1 MKKTALY
8 TFVVAIFAVITVL
21 VGAQAPVPSPAPAPS
36 RPFTPVTQKM
46 LENPSPD
53 DWLMFSRTYDA
64 QRFSPL
70 KQINKQNV
78 AQLRLAWSVPMGTG
92 QTETIPLVYQ
102 GVMYVVMPGAIVR
115 ALDAATGATIW
126 DYKRPVAAN
135 VASQGRTKNLAIYE
149 DVILY
154 TAPDS
159 HVVGIDARTGQMRWE
174 SKVDTRGNTS
184 GPLVVEGKVISGGA
198 CAGNRNNC
206 YISAHDA
213 LTGKEVWRFYT
224 TPAPGEPGDE
234 TWGGA
239 ALNNRQASTW
249 GLPGSYDPERR
260 LVYWGIANPMPDH
273 RSARHGG
280 NIDAVPRT
288 APADLYSNSTVALDP
303 DTGKLTWYYQH
314 LPGDDWDA
322 DYTHERT
329 LVRTRFNP
337 DARFVKWINPAVTR
351 GQERDVVVTVGEAG
365 GIFVLDRRNGE
376 FLWASPFPADAPE
389 FVISD
394 IDVKTGKTSLNW
406 DLVFKQPGDHHVICY
421 WNTRSY
427 WPTAYSP
434 TTNSLYVPYTDNC
447 RDLTLAAPGA
457 RGGWRVV
464 PRPGAKDN
472 ELTGIAKIDLST
484 GETLR
489 FDVGR
494 VPGNG
499 AMLATAGD
507 LVFHGDMG
515 QKLRAFN
522 AQNGKQLWE
531 TTVVGNISVSTITY
545 MAGGKQ
551 YLAIMTG
558 ENLKVTELL
567 NEFPELKTPRGN
579 NAIHVF
585 ALP

>member
-1 MKKTALY
+1 MNKLAVTTLAVVTSALITAI
-8 TFVVAIFAVITVL
+8 VA
-21 VGAQAPVPSPAPAPS
+21 AQAPPAP

-46 LENPSPD
+46 LESPTAD

-70 KQINKQNV
+70 KQITKQNV
-78 AQLRLAWSVPMGTG
+78 GQLREAWTVAMGNG
-92 QTETIPLVYQ
+92 QTETIPLVHD

-126 DYKRPVAAN
+126 EYKRPVAAN
-135 VASQGRTKNLAIYE
+135 VASQGRTKSLAIFQ

-174 SKVDTRGNTS
+174 TKVDTRGNTS
-184 GPLVVEGKVISGGA
+184 GPLVAEGKVISGGA
-198 CAGNRNNC
+198 CSGNRANC

-224 TPAPGEPGDE
+224 TPAAGEPGDE
-234 TWGGA
+234 SWGGA
-239 ALNNRQASTW
+239 AVNNRQASTW
-249 GLPGSYDPERR
+249 GLPGSYDPGRR
-260 LVYWGIANPMPDH
+260 LLYWGIANPMPDQ
-273 RSARHGG
+273 RSARHDG
-280 NIDAVPRT
+280 NVDAVSRT
-288 APADLYSNSTVALDP
+288 APADLYSNSTVALDVN
-303 DTGKLTWYYQH
+303 TGKLSWYYQH
-314 LPGDDWDA
+314 LPGDDWDS

-329 LVRTRFNP
+329 LARVRVNP
-337 DARFVKWINPAVTR
+337 DPRFVKWISNSIPR

-365 GIFVLDRRNGE
+365 GIFVLDRNSGD

-389 FVISD
+389 FVVSG
-394 IDVKTGKTSLNW
+394 IDTKTGRTSLNW

-434 TTNSLYVPYTDNC
+434 TTNSLYVSYTDNC
-447 RDLTLAAPGA
+447 RDLTLAGPAG
-457 RGGWRVV
+457 RGGWKVV
-464 PRPGAKDN
+464 PRPGAKEN
-472 ELTGIAKIDLST
+472 ELTGLAKIDLST
-484 GETLR
+484 GEILR

-507 LVFHGDMG
+507 LIFHGDMG
-515 QKLRAFN
+515 QKLKAFD
-522 AQNGKQLWE
+522 AANGKQLWE
-531 TTVVGNISVSTITY
+531 TTLVGNISVSTITY
-545 MAGGKQ
+545 MAKGKQ
-551 YLAIMTG
+551 YLAVMTG
-558 ENLKVTELL
+558 DNLKVAEPLG
-567 NEFPELKTPRGN
+567 EFPEIKTPRGN

>member
-1 MKKTALY
+1 MNKLAVTTLAVVTSALITAI
-8 TFVVAIFAVITVL
+8 VA
-21 VGAQAPVPSPAPAPS
+21 AQAPPAP

-46 LENPSPD
+46 LESD

-70 KQINKQNV
+70 KQITKQNV
-78 AQLRLAWSVPMGTG
+78 GQLREAWTVAMGNG
-92 QTETIPLVYQ
+92 QTETIPLVHD

-126 DYKRPVAAN
+126 EYKRPVAAN
-135 VASQGRTKNLAIYE
+135 VASQGRTKSLAIFQ

-174 SKVDTRGNTS
+174 TKVDTRGNTS
-184 GPLVVEGKVISGGA
+184 GPLVAEGKVISGGA
-198 CAGNRNNC
+198 CSGNRANC

-224 TPAPGEPGDE
+224 TPAAGEPGDE
-234 TWGGA
+234 SWGGA
-239 ALNNRQASTW
+239 AVNNRQASTW
-249 GLPGSYDPERR
+249 GLPGSYDPGRR
-260 LVYWGIANPMPDH
+260 LLYWGIANPMPDQ
-273 RSARHGG
+273 RSARHDG
-280 NIDAVPRT
+280 NVDAVSRT
-288 APADLYSNSTVALDP
+288 APADLYSNSTVALDVN
-303 DTGKLTWYYQH
+303 TGKLSWYYQH
-314 LPGDDWDA
+314 LPGDDWDS

-329 LVRTRFNP
+329 LARVRVNP
-337 DARFVKWINPAVTR
+337 DPRFVKWISNSIPR

-365 GIFVLDRRNGE
+365 GIFVLDRNSGD

-389 FVISD
+389 FVVSG
-394 IDVKTGKTSLNW
+394 IDTKTGRTSLNW

-434 TTNSLYVPYTDNC
+434 TTNSLYVSYTDNC
-447 RDLTLAAPGA
+447 RDLTLAGPAG
-457 RGGWRVV
+457 RGGWKVV
-464 PRPGAKDN
+464 PRPGAKEN
-472 ELTGIAKIDLST
+472 ELTGLAKIDLST
-484 GETLR
+484 GEILR

-507 LVFHGDMG
+507 LIFHGDMG
-515 QKLRAFN
+515 QKLKAFD
-522 AQNGKQLWE
+522 AANGKQLWE
-531 TTVVGNISVSTITY
+531 TTLVGNISVSTITY
-545 MAGGKQ
+545 MAKGKQ
-551 YLAIMTG
+551 YLAVMTG
-558 ENLKVTELL
+558 DNLKVAELL
-567 NEFPELKTPRGN
+567 GEFPEIKTPRGN